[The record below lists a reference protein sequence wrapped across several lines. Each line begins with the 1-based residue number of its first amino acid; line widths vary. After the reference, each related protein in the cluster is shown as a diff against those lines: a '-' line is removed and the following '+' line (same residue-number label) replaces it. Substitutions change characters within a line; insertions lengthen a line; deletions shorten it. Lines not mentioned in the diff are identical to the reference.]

1 MSTLTMQ
8 ERQLPVIEQSISLKD
23 SSNHIPLVHVLTSR
37 IDNDHRQVCSMKISF
52 VHIELF
58 DLFRKM
64 FHLISRR

>member
-37 IDNDHRQVCSMKISF
+37 IDNDHHQVCSMKI
-52 VHIELF
+52 
-58 DLFRKM
+58 
-64 FHLISRR
+64 